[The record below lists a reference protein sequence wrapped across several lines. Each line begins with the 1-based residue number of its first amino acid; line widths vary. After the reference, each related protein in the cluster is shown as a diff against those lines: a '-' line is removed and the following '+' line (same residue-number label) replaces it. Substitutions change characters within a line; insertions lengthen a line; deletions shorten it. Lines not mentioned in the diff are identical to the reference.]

1 MKKLPHLIFV
11 TLISFGT
18 PALAHTDAYLD
29 SLTTPHGGQVR
40 MVGSYHFELLV
51 EKTQVTIYVTDHA
64 FQPQVIKEA
73 KATLTII
80 PSPKAK
86 AVTVELMATGENQ
99 LVGKGEFTVTPEMEM
114 IVSITLNGQAQQA
127 RFQPWIKM
135 QAKSNSEVAKEE
147 KGGKD
152 EKTPTS
158 SSMQEEHGGHQH

>member
-1 MKKLPHLIFV
+1 MKKLPHLVFV

-73 KATLTII
+73 KGTLTII

-86 AVTVELMATGENQ
+86 EVTVELMATGENQ

-114 IVSITLNGQAQQA
+114 VVSVTLNGQVQQA

-152 EKTPTS
+152 EKAPTS
-158 SSMQEEHGGHQH
+158 SPMQEEHEGHQH